1 MEWGP
6 DAIKLYADDILVTTY
21 SNPKYSSNNNRVWP
35 FDQRFYLILNV
46 AMGGTLGGAIDP
58 NFESAQMVVDYVR
71 VYQNDYTGSDTEKP
85 STVDLTD
92 WNSGSNS
99 AVVTWNKATDNVGI
113 SHYEIVL
120 DGKQV
125 GATNT
130 NSYRLSGLE
139 PEKTYQLR
147 IISVDLAG
155 NYSITGNIQIKTV
168 GIQSAPGTI
177 QPEFCFDLRNGSL
190 VNTSS
195 GGKAINLRNNDFV
208 NGYVILEFNV
218 PAAGAYHIS
227 LNASVARSSNQ
238 LYIYPVDQS
247 GNGTKGEPLSL
258 VPSWGAYKTIEVP
271 FTVNLAQG
279 KNFLKLETF
288 SNLEGDIITIDYI
301 EVKN

>member
-1 MEWGP
+1 
-6 DAIKLYADDILVTTY
+6 
-21 SNPKYSSNNNRVWP
+21 
-35 FDQRFYLILNV
+35 
-46 AMGGTLGGAIDP
+46 MGGTLGGAIDP
-58 NFESAQMVVDYVR
+58 NFESAQMMVDYVR

-120 DGKQV
+120 DNHQI

-130 NSYRLSGLE
+130 NSYRLTGLE

-155 NYSITGNIQIKTV
+155 NYSITDNIQIKTV
-168 GIQSAPGTI
+168 GIQSAPGVI
-177 QPEFCFDLRNGSL
+177 QPEYSYDVKNGWL

-195 GGKAINLRNNDFV
+195 GGKAINLRNIDNV

-218 PAAGAYHIS
+218 PEAGAYNIS

-238 LYIYPVDQS
+238 LYIYPVDQN
-247 GNGTKGEPLSL
+247 GNGTKGEPLSM
-258 VPSWGAYKTIEVP
+258 VPTWGSYKAISFP
-271 FTVNLAQG
+271 GTVNLIQG
-279 KNFLKLETF
+279 KNFLKLESF
-288 SNLEGDIITIDYI
+288 SDLEGDIITIDYI
-301 EVKN
+301 EVNN